1 MGLLREHATEV
12 NKEWAKR
19 IHINPAAAITCVKP
33 SGNISQLCDT
43 ASGIHARHSEY
54 YVRSVRVNVNDPL
67 AQFMIDKGFP
77 HEPDV
82 TKPETALVFR
92 FPQKSPEGSITRTE
106 KTAIEQLEL
115 WMIYKEH
122 YCDHNPSCTINVKE
136 HEWLEVGAW
145 VYENF
150 DNISG
155 LAFLPF
161 SEHSYTQAPYQEC
174 TKEEF
179 DKLSQFM
186 PVNIDWNGLSDFES
200 DDMTTGSQE
209 FACTS
214 ATGCGI

>member
-1 MGLLREHATEV
+1 
-12 NKEWAKR
+12 
-19 IHINPAAAITCVKP
+19 
-33 SGNISQLCDT
+33 
-43 ASGIHARHSEY
+43 
-54 YVRSVRVNVNDPL
+54 
-67 AQFMIDKGFP
+67 MI
-77 HEPDV
+77 
-82 TKPETALVFR
+82 FR

-106 KTAIEQLEL
+106 KTALEQLEL

-136 HEWLEVGAW
+136 HEWLDVGAW
-145 VYENF
+145 VYKNF

-174 TKEEF
+174 TKEEY

-186 PVNIDWNGLSDFES
+186 PVNVDWNDLSEFET

-209 FACTS
+209 LACTGG
-214 ATGCGI
+214 GCDIL